1 MMLPSFSLSLRNG
14 FNKQSLTL
22 TLTRSISR
30 FTTTIGSRAS
40 LSTSTIEGKEDYN
53 GNTIANANS
62 DGSLLW
68 EVRDNV
74 GTIVL
79 NRPKALNAVSVPMVE
94 SVSSLLSKW
103 NSTSRQDIDNI
114 RCVLMYGNGGK
125 AFCAGGD
132 VVSLVKTVQKDP
144 QKVLGQPGNL
154 TADFFKKEYI
164 MNHAI
169 FTQGLLGQDAY
180 VPTPSLSSPAS
191 VSPAL
196 VTKEDMK
203 YVPQISLW
211 DGFVMGG
218 GVGLSMGS
226 KYKIV
231 TEKTVFAMPETGIG
245 LFPDVGGSYWL
256 GRIENGLG
264 HYIGLTGCRLKASD
278 LLFSGMA
285 THYVPS
291 EKLPHLISLL
301 HEQCGKGKNAKL
313 NIDNI
318 ISSVINEYEVS
329 PTIYKEMKDTSNL
342 NKYKDMIKYIFE
354 DKESV
359 EEIIKSYQDL
369 LAKEEVQ
376 KEMESD
382 EDLGKFLKPI
392 SKSFSNSSP
401 TSMKVSHK
409 AITLGRT
416 MSLEEVFQMEYR
428 LSQKCMLPDGDFSEG
443 VRALLIDKDGKPQ
456 WKPKTIEEVTSSDVD
471 FFFSPLDE
479 ESFELKL

>member
-1 MMLPSFSLSLRNG
+1 MLPSFSLSLRNG
-14 FNKQSLTL
+14 LNKQSLTL

-30 FTTTIGSRAS
+30 LTTTIGSRAS

-68 EVRDNV
+68 EVRENV

-103 NSTSRQDIDNI
+103 NSTSRQDIENI

-256 GRIENGLG
+256 GRIEN
-264 HYIGLTGCRLKASD
+264 
-278 LLFSGMA
+278 
-285 THYVPS
+285 
-291 EKLPHLISLL
+291 
-301 HEQCGKGKNAKL
+301 
-313 NIDNI
+313 
-318 ISSVINEYEVS
+318 
-329 PTIYKEMKDTSNL
+329 
-342 NKYKDMIKYIFE
+342 
-354 DKESV
+354 
-359 EEIIKSYQDL
+359 
-369 LAKEEVQ
+369 
-376 KEMESD
+376 
-382 EDLGKFLKPI
+382 
-392 SKSFSNSSP
+392 
-401 TSMKVSHK
+401 
-409 AITLGRT
+409 
-416 MSLEEVFQMEYR
+416 
-428 LSQKCMLPDGDFSEG
+428 
-443 VRALLIDKDGKPQ
+443 
-456 WKPKTIEEVTSSDVD
+456 
-471 FFFSPLDE
+471 
-479 ESFELKL
+479 

>member
-1 MMLPSFSLSLRNG
+1 MRSSFRNVLKPLVGGRLRLSTTATVEVASSLSSSYHSSAYHSTNSNLEDFNG
-14 FNKQSLTL
+14 K
-22 TLTRSISR
+22 I
-30 FTTTIGSRAS
+30 
-40 LSTSTIEGKEDYN
+40 IEN
-53 GNTIANANS
+53 CNS

-74 GTIVL
+74 GNIVL
-79 NRPKALNAVSVPMVE
+79 NRPKQLNAVNVPMVE
-94 SVSSLLSKW
+94 SVSSLLSTW
-103 NSTSRQDIDNI
+103 NSKSRSENNDNV

-132 VVSLVKTVQKDP
+132 VVSIVKAIQKNP
-144 QKVLGQPGNL
+144 QTKLGQPGHL

-169 FTQGLLGQDAY
+169 FTQGLSFTDDY
-180 VPTPSLSSPAS
+180 IPSPSLSNPSS
-191 VSPAL
+191 LSPAL
-196 VTKEDMK
+196 VSKEDMK

-231 TEKTVFAMPETGIG
+231 TEKTIFAMPETGIG

-256 GRIENGLG
+256 GRMGDGLG
-264 HYIGLTGCRLKASD
+264 QYIGLTGCRLKASD
-278 LLFSGMA
+278 LLYSGMA

-291 EKLPHLISLL
+291 EKLPHLISSL
-301 HEQCGKGKNAKL
+301 HEQCGKEKNAKL

-342 NKYKDMIKYIFE
+342 NKYKDMIKYIFD
-354 DKESV
+354 DKNSV
-359 EEIIKSYQDL
+359 EEMVKSHKDL
-369 LAKEEVQ
+369 LAKDEIQ
-376 KEMESD
+376 KEIESD
-382 EDLGKFLKPI
+382 EDLGKFLKII
-392 SKSFSNSSP
+392 SKAFTNSSP

-409 AITLGRT
+409 AIACGGT
-416 MSLEEVFQMEYR
+416 MSLEEVFLMEYR
-428 LSQKCMLPDGDFSEG
+428 LAQKCMLPEGDFSEG

-456 WKPKTIEEVTSSDVD
+456 WKPKSIEEVTSTDVD